1 MAMGVGDA
9 GSRLSLC
16 GAPFVDYKVRAVS
29 YSSGGCVSIFCQ
41 TLFLSTELCQHVFS
55 DCLWART
62 SHKSALSLLVS
73 RERKGHRCGLILFDL
88 NVLLIKAKLYVSTLN
103 LSWNKPRNYSESLV
117 FKCDG
122 GAKHS

>member
-41 TLFLSTELCQHVFS
+41 TLFLSTELCQQFS
-55 DCLWART
+55 LTACGHGLATSQHCHYWCLG
-62 SHKSALSLLVS
+62 KEKDIDV
-73 RERKGHRCGLILFDL
+73 
-88 NVLLIKAKLYVSTLN
+88 V
-103 LSWNKPRNYSESLV
+103 
-117 FKCDG
+117 
-122 GAKHS
+122 